1 MLLAVA
7 SEAGGGIVTPKGKK
21 FLVWFVTAQ
30 NQAALPAYQNR
41 LIGDELHCDG
51 DTGHRTDER
60 IARTKESGEASL
72 NTRPIARNG
81 RGFEGTIRLS
91 RLIPSQ
97 RRERS
102 TLSGLSAAQQSP
114 RLGAGGFVQFANKVL
129 IALPQC
135 WFE

>member
-1 MLLAVA
+1 MTTGCCWPLLAKLA
-7 SEAGGGIVTPKGKK
+7 GGIVTPKGKK

-51 DTGHRTDER
+51 DTGHRRDER

-72 NTRPIARNG
+72 NTRPIVRNG

-91 RLIPSQ
+91 RRIPSQ

-102 TLSGLSAAQQSP
+102 ILNGLSAAQKS
-114 RLGAGGFVQFANKVL
+114 R
-129 IALPQC
+129 
-135 WFE
+135 E

>member
-30 NQAALPAYQNR
+30 NQAALPAYQNQ

-72 NTRPIARNG
+72 NTRPIVRNG
-81 RGFEGTIRLS
+81 RGFEGTIR
-91 RLIPSQ
+91 RTTKPPA
-97 RRERS
+97 R
-102 TLSGLSAAQQSP
+102 
-114 RLGAGGFVQFANKVL
+114 AGGFVQFANKVL
-129 IALPQC
+129 IALP
-135 WFE
+135 

>member
-1 MLLAVA
+1 MTTPHGRERRSQEVCFAAAESTPLSEWCVTHPEWCNENAVLRELRVDDHGMLLAVA

-60 IARTKESGEASL
+60 IARTKVG
-72 NTRPIARNG
+72 NPG
-81 RGFEGTIRLS
+81 
-91 RLIPSQ
+91 
-97 RRERS
+97 
-102 TLSGLSAAQQSP
+102 
-114 RLGAGGFVQFANKVL
+114 
-129 IALPQC
+129 
-135 WFE
+135 